1 MVSTL
6 TLIISPDPVRPCQIR
21 KFFRSFLWLRLT
33 SLIQNCSPWPINHLS
48 ISDPVTPA
56 LGFRDNGE
64 QKCKLQ
70 NSQLLFFLLRH
81 KPRNQFNFTLYTH
94 TISPISLLRSF
105 IFTLALEPVL
115 LIPHTSHS
123 IRIVQNS
130 VSNIFSIVW
139 GQSWHSSLG

>member
-1 MVSTL
+1 MSDQKVFPVFSL
-6 TLIISPDPVRPCQIR
+6 AEIDIPDTELLPLANKSSVH
-21 KFFRSFLWLRLT
+21 FRSCHIT
-33 SLIQNCSPWPINHLS
+33 
-48 ISDPVTPA
+48 

-94 TISPISLLRSF
+94 IISPISLLRPF

-139 GQSWHSSLG
+139 GQSWQSSLG